1 MSGHRDDGTSADNK
15 AHHPSRKVSRENVK
29 AYEQVGTYMGNVRGS
44 HMFSAEST
52 GGDST
57 DALTV
62 QQEPSHATWGGVVG
76 KQYKVYGNTTA
87 YVAPHDGY

>member
-1 MSGHRDDGTSADNK
+1 MANGEDTRDHSN
-15 AHHPSRKVSRENVK
+15 RKVSREHVK
-29 AYEQVGTYMGNVRGS
+29 SYEQVGTYMGNVGGH

-62 QQEPSHATWGGVVG
+62 RQEPSHATWGGVVG